1 MLTGCPK
8 KMVSPSAN
16 DAIRAADFAR
26 KGVLPLAGGWLD
38 QSDSAMKAIRFVWDC
53 EEVFRA
59 KAGMKD

>member
-1 MLTGCPK
+1 MITGCPK
-8 KMVSPSAN
+8 KMVSPSAVT
-16 DAIRAADFAR
+16 AIRAADFAR